1 MHNKHKVGITG
12 QSGFIGTN
20 LYNFLGMQRGITRIP
35 FEKDFFQDAA
45 ELQSFVSQCDVII
58 HLAAI
63 SRHADGQ
70 FMYDTNMRLVRQ
82 LIDAMDAAGVK
93 PHVLFA
99 STTHE
104 SRDGLYHASKRDGRR
119 MLDEW
124 AERSGGRSTGMLI
137 PNTFGALGKP
147 FYNSVV
153 STFCYKIA
161 HGETPEIIVDAPVQL
176 VYIKDLCLEFYKVI
190 TGEITANPYTPAH
203 RAEKKV
209 SEILALLQYFRTLH
223 QERKPLPCPEDRFEY
238 DLFNTLMAYFNY

>member
-1 MHNKHKVGITG
+1 MQDKFRIGITG

-20 LYNFLGMQRGITRIP
+20 LYNFLGMQRNIIRIP
-35 FEKDFFQDAA
+35 FDKDFFQNAA
-45 ELQSFVSQCDVII
+45 KLQSFVAQCDVII

-70 FMYDTNMRLVRQ
+70 FMYDTNMQLVRQ
-82 LIDAMDAAGVK
+82 LIDAMDTVGVK

-119 MLDEW
+119 LLDAW
-124 AERSGGRSTGMLI
+124 ASRSGGKFTGMLI
-137 PNTFGALGKP
+137 PNTFGPLGKP

-153 STFCYKIA
+153 ATFCYKIA

-176 VYIKDLCLEFYKVI
+176 IHVKDLCREFYQVI
-190 TGEITANPYTPAH
+190 TGAVTVNPYSPPH
-203 RAEKKV
+203 RAERKV
-209 SEILALLQYFRTLH
+209 SEILTLLQYFRTLH
-223 QERKPLPCPEDRFEY
+223 LERKPLPCPNDKFEY

>member
-1 MHNKHKVGITG
+1 MEDKISVGITG
-12 QSGFIGTN
+12 QSGFIGQN
-20 LYNFLGMQRGITRIP
+20 LYNFLGMQRNIARIP
-35 FEKDFFQDAA
+35 FDKDFFLDTIK
-45 ELQSFVSQCDVII
+45 LQRFVAQCDVII
-58 HLAAI
+58 HLAAV

-70 FMYDTNMRLVRQ
+70 FMYDTNMQLVQQ
-82 LIDAMDAAGVK
+82 LIDAMNAAGVK

-119 MLDEW
+119 LLDEW
-124 AERSGGRSTGMLI
+124 AVRSGGMATGMLI

-161 HGETPEIIVDAPVQL
+161 HNETPEIIVDAPVQL
-176 VYIKDLCLEFYKVI
+176 IYIKDLCLEFYKVI
-190 TGEITANPYTPAH
+190 VGEITANPYSPAH

-209 SEILALLQYFRTLH
+209 SEILALLQYFRILH
-223 QERKPLPCPEDRFEY
+223 QERKPLPCPKDRFEY

>member
-1 MHNKHKVGITG
+1 MQEKLRVGITG

-20 LYNFLGMQRGITRIP
+20 LYNFLGMQRSIVRIP
-35 FEKDFFQDAA
+35 FEKFFFQDAA
-45 ELQSFVSQCDVII
+45 KLQSFATQCDVII

-70 FMYDTNMRLVRQ
+70 FMYDTNMLLVRQ

-119 MLDEW
+119 LLDER
-124 AERSGGRSTGMLI
+124 AVRAGGKSTGMLI
-137 PNTFGALGKP
+137 PNTFGPLGKP

-176 VYIKDLCLEFYKVI
+176 IHVKDLCREIYQVI
-190 TGEITANPYTPAH
+190 IGEITANPYSPAH

-209 SEILALLQYFRTLH
+209 SEILKLLQYFRTLH
-223 QERKPLPCPEDRFEY
+223 LERKPLPCPDDKFEF